1 MKNVSIYSTCYF
13 NFYPNCILIITN
25 HYVSLLK
32 IGGKAFTSKEFLKTH
47 FDGKHYDERI
57 KTRDDGIF
65 ECNICNRELKSY
77 GHAERH
83 MKLLHPSE
91 GSKYLNF
98 EDSKVNM
105 FNFFVIIKELFKHCL
120 N

>member
-1 MKNVSIYSTCYF
+1 MWVYTVLVISTFTLY
-13 NFYPNCILIITN
+13 CILITN

-32 IGGKAFTSKEFLKTH
+32 IGGKAFTSTEFLKTH

-91 GSKYLNF
+91 GSKVLNF
-98 EDSKVNM
+98 EDSKVNI
-105 FNFFVIIKELFKHCL
+105 FNQLKNVL
-120 N
+120 NIT